1 MKTIIDLFLQQV
13 EKNGSRTAVMDRYG
27 AWTYRELN
35 QRSALLAQRIP
46 EDCRGKGERVA
57 ILLPRSRD
65 YLAALLAVIRAGCA
79 AVPLDSE
86 YPKERISSILQD
98 AECRRIITTEEFAG
112 KAKGP
117 EKILTEES
125 WSDSKEMGDLTLNL
139 SRGDLDGLLVYTSGS
154 TGKPKG
160 VIHAQSIFSHFYE
173 TYSLAGR
180 PMSEERVH
188 LCIAGFTFI
197 AAEMNLT
204 TPIMKGASV
213 YIADEKERVNA
224 DQLWNIIKKR
234 HVTSMFCPPKLFN
247 VMREL
252 FGRLPLS
259 YVEQAGEKA
268 DTRYANDGNLYEA
281 YGASETFTV
290 LHHQIAQG
298 DGRSLGK
305 PVPGVRVFLINDE
318 GNKIEKPGEIGELC
332 VISPWLAK
340 GYSNLPEETAA
351 RFTDCP
357 FEPGT
362 RMYRTGDYFSLDEE
376 GNYLFRGRKDRM
388 VKLRG
393 FRIELGEIENV
404 LYRAGSVKEAACIT
418 VKVNGG
424 DKLCCYYTGD
434 EKDAKELKDLVSAS
448 LPSYMVP
455 DYFIH
460 LEAMPRN
467 DRSKINYLALR
478 EMELPIE
485 EEYTEPETEDEQAV
499 CNAFARALEMSRVS
513 VNADFFDLGG
523 TSLSVAV
530 LIAALE
536 GRREGLSFQDVVSHP
551 TPRALAAFLNE
562 EADEDLDME
571 RDFYPL
577 TKTQMGIYL
586 EGMTGGNAT
595 TYSSPF
601 LVRIDP
607 SVTAEELITALK
619 KVITAHPSM
628 KYVIRVGADK
638 RPYMFMAPEMKVD
651 IPIVDGSSEGRLEF
665 MKEFVPVVP
674 LMDHLLFHF
683 AVYRTPEGCYLACKT
698 HLIFLDGSTI
708 NLLLDELNR
717 ALKGEELLG
726 EKYTIQMAG
735 VWEEKKMQDGS
746 HTAAKDYYA
755 DLFKNMDDIPALA
768 GDLEGPLTPGVS
780 ENLRCEQKT
789 LSVERVRAFC
799 EKNQITE
806 STFFLGAMAIM
817 LGKYLNSKHVSF
829 STVYNGRARAGMDNT
844 VGTLIKRIPVYGDLS
859 KDMPV
864 GDFLRGISRQIF
876 SNMSHDIY
884 SFDEVLRECPVNEDV
899 EFIYQGSQFTEHAGD
914 GKVLAEGDKWFFEHY
929 HTGMVTGSF
938 SIQCFSTGGLYN
950 LTVEYRNERYSEG
963 WVRSFAGH
971 LFAIAE
977 ELLEKENIAQVDML
991 TAKEHEQL
999 VKFNDTA
1006 VKTDFMTVH
1015 EQIHRHALD
1024 HPERKAVTA
1033 AGKTLTFGELD
1044 CLSNQLAAALRE
1056 SGVKKETL
1064 VGVLFDRE
1072 VWAYVAEIGI
1082 LKAGGAFVP
1091 FIPDYPD
1098 ERIDFCMKD
1107 GSIPMLLTTEEL
1119 RKSRGALNGN
1129 PYKMVTIE
1137 ELFGAKKDD
1146 IRADEACRE
1155 MPEPGVGPDNL
1166 AYCIYTSGTTGRP
1179 KGVMIEHHNIANYV
1193 HRNEKSLEI
1202 MHYAAPGRVCLAMAS
1217 FSFDVSVVEE
1227 FVPLCNGNP
1236 VVIAAEEEIH
1246 TPSALAELIRKNGVN
1261 GITGTPTY
1269 LLSLLDIPDSREA
1282 LRQISFYDIGAEAF
1296 PAQLYDRLREL
1307 RQDSVILNVY
1317 GPTEA
1322 TMGCSAEEMKSNELV
1337 TVGPPIANTCFYISD
1352 PFGNEMP
1359 VGIRG
1364 ELIIC
1369 GEQVGRGYINLP
1381 DKTAASFFTHK
1392 GMRAYHSGDLAS
1404 WTEDGK
1410 IRIFG
1415 RVDNQIKL
1423 RGFRIELDEIEKVM
1437 TGYPGVK
1444 TGAAAVKKNGGTE
1457 YLVGYY
1463 TAQSPIEPDVIRAQ
1477 MHEKLPEYMVPSV
1490 LIQLDVMPMTSSG
1503 KVDKRALPEPD
1514 FSAFRAE
1521 YKAPETETEKRIC
1534 AAFAAALKQEE
1545 DKVSILDDFFEL
1557 GGDSLK
1563 AMSALAEA
1571 DMDGLTAADFFQKR
1585 TPQAIAAAVDARVGL
1600 GSIEEQEEAARKVP
1614 HPLTPLQ
1621 MQMMD
1626 IQLYRPG
1633 ATMWSNTHFLVHF
1646 DPENVDAQR
1655 LCDAVNKALQN
1666 HPALSSAFRFNEDF
1680 ELVQEYI
1687 PGLLPELKVQEI
1699 TEKTA
1704 EMLSDV
1710 LVMPYNKVLNSCLCR
1725 AGVYR
1730 SPKYTWL
1737 FMDIHHMVLDGPSL
1751 GVLLQDVTNAFYG
1764 RELSHDY
1771 YYSILA
1777 EEEKR
1782 IAEGSR
1788 EQDHA
1793 WFMKRYGDDVWCN
1806 MPEVT
1811 GDNSNIKQAEIAN
1824 RLSFN
1829 VDDVAKA
1836 EKYWGVS
1843 HSVMAIASG
1852 LKALS
1857 LFTGKQH
1864 VMVNWIYNNR
1874 LSPIA
1879 EGAVGMLIK
1888 NLPCAARMEEL
1899 PRMRDLLRS
1908 VQEQVTEGIAHC
1920 TYDFMQSHYQAFLND
1935 CAEVNL
1941 QIGING
1947 SPLDEL
1953 DYTEVEL
1960 KNDFLAAGARLEME
1974 LVVNEQDDGGFDFD
1988 LDYAEGLFSE
1998 EYIRGMNDLY
2008 IKILEGLI
2016 YIKNPEELS
2025 TTSES

>member
-1 MKTIIDLFLQQV
+1 METIIDLFLRQA
-13 EKNGSRTAVMDRYG
+13 EKNGRRTAVMDRYG
-27 AWTYRELN
+27 AWTYAELN
-35 QRSALLAQRIP
+35 RRSALLAQRIP
-46 EDCRGKGERVA
+46 EEYRGKGERIA

-65 YLAALLAVIRAGCA
+65 YLAALLAVVRAGCA

-86 YPKERISSILQD
+86 YPEERISTILQD
-98 AECRRIITTEEFAG
+98 AGCRRIITTGEFAG

-117 EKILTEES
+117 ERILTEEA
-125 WSDSKEMGDLTLNL
+125 WEDQKEQGDLKMNL

-160 VIHAQSIFSHFYE
+160 VIHAQSIYSHFYE
-173 TYSLAGR
+173 IYRLGGR
-180 PMSEERVH
+180 KMPKNAVH

-204 TPIMKGASV
+204 TPIMTGAAV
-213 YIADEKERVNA
+213 YIADENERKNTN
-224 DQLWNIIKKR
+224 QLWDVIQRR
-234 HVTSMFCPPKLFN
+234 HITSMFCPPKLFS

-252 FGRLPLS
+252 YGRLPLDF
-259 YVEQAGEKA
+259 VEMAGEKA
-268 DTRYANDGNLYEA
+268 GDKYADDGNLYEA

-290 LHHQIAQG
+290 MHRLISHG
-298 DGRSLGK
+298 DERIVGR
-305 PVPGVRVFLINDE
+305 PVDGVRVWLIDDE
-318 GNKIEKPGEIGELC
+318 GKEVREAGGIGELC
-332 VISPWLAK
+332 VVSPWLAL

-357 FEPGT
+357 FAPGE
-362 RMYRTGDYFSLDEE
+362 RMYRTGDYFSRNEE
-376 GNYLFRGRKDRM
+376 GDYLFRGRKDRM

-393 FRIELGEIENV
+393 YRIELGEIENV
-404 LYRAGSVKEAACIT
+404 LLRSEGVKEAACLT
-418 VKVNGG
+418 VKINGG
-424 DKLCCYYTGD
+424 DKLCCYYTG
-434 EKDAKELKDLVSAS
+434 EEEDAGALKDLVTAA

-455 DYFIH
+455 DYFIR
-460 LEAMPRN
+460 LEEMPRN
-467 DRSKINYLALR
+467 DRSKIDYMALKAR
-478 EMELPIE
+478 ELDVGE
-485 EEYTEPETEDEQAV
+485 EEYTAPESEEEQAV
-499 CNAFARALEMSRVS
+499 CDAFAKALEMGRVS
-513 VNADFFDLGG
+513 VNADFFELGG

-536 GRREGLSFQDVVSHP
+536 GRREGLCFQDVVSHP

-562 EADEDLDME
+562 AAEEELDMQ

-586 EGMTGGNAT
+586 EGLTGGNAA

-607 SVTAEELITALK
+607 SVTAEELIKAVK
-619 KVITAHPSM
+619 NVITAHPSM
-628 KYVIRVGADK
+628 KYVIRAGADK
-638 RPYMFMAPEMKVD
+638 RPYMFLAPEMKVE
-651 IPIVDGSSEGRLEF
+651 IPIVDGTSEGRLEF
-665 MKEFVPVVP
+665 MKKFVPVVP

-698 HLIFLDGSTI
+698 HLIFIDGSTI
-708 NLLLDELNR
+708 NLLIDELNR

-726 EKYTIQMAG
+726 ESYTIQMAG

-746 HTAAKDYYA
+746 HAAAKDYYA
-755 DLFKNMDDIPALA
+755 NLFKNMDDIPALT

-780 ENLRCEQKT
+780 ENLRYEQQT
-789 LSVERVRAFC
+789 LSVERVQAFC
-799 EKNQITE
+799 ERNQITE
-806 STFFLGAMAIM
+806 STFFLGAMAVM

-829 STVYNGRARAGMDNT
+829 STVYNGRARAGMETT
-844 VGTLIKRIPVYGDLS
+844 VGTLIKRIPVYGDLT

-864 GDFLRGISRQIF
+864 GDFLRSISRQIF
-876 SNMSHDIY
+876 NNMSNDIY

-899 EFIYQGSQFTEHAGD
+899 EFIYQGSQFTEHGD
-914 GKVLAEGDKWFFEHY
+914 GGKVMAEGDKWFFEHY

-938 SIQCFSTGGLYN
+938 SIQCFSTGGLYS
-950 LTVEYRNERYSEG
+950 LTVEYRNERYTEG
-963 WVRSFAGH
+963 WVRSFAEH

-977 ELLEKENIAQVDML
+977 AFLRSETIAQADML
-991 TAKEHEQL
+991 TESEHAQL
-999 VKFNDTA
+999 IRFNDTA

-1015 EQIHRHALD
+1015 EQIHRHALA
-1024 HPERKAVTA
+1024 HPERRAVTA
-1033 AGKTLTFGELD
+1033 AGKTLSFGELD
-1044 CLSNQLAAALRE
+1044 RLSNQLAGALRE
-1056 SGVKKETL
+1056 RGVKKETL
-1064 VGVLFDRE
+1064 VAVLFDRE

-1107 GSIPMLLTTEEL
+1107 GSIPLLLTTKAL
-1119 RKSRGALNGN
+1119 REKRGALRGEK
-1129 PYKMVTIE
+1129 YEMIAIE
-1137 ELFGAKKDD
+1137 ELFGVENTEE
-1146 IRADEACRE
+1146 IRAEESCTE
-1155 MPEPGVGPDNL
+1155 MPESGAGRDNL

-1202 MHYAAPGRVCLAMAS
+1202 MNYAAPGRVCLAMAS

-1236 VVIAAEEEIH
+1236 VVIATEEEIH
-1246 TPSALAELIRKNGVN
+1246 TPAALAELIEKNGVN

-1282 LRQISFYDIGAEAF
+1282 LRQITFYDIGAEAF

-1322 TMGCSAEEMKSNELV
+1322 TMGCSAEEMTSSELV
-1337 TVGPPIANTCFYISD
+1337 TVGPPIANTYFYITD

-1369 GEQVGRGYINLP
+1369 GDQVGRGYINLP

-1392 GMRAYHSGDLAS
+1392 GMRAYHSGDLAA

-1437 TGYPGVK
+1437 TSYPGVK

-1463 TAQSPIEPDVIRAQ
+1463 TAQSPIDPDAVRAQ
-1477 MHEKLPEYMVPSV
+1477 MHEKLPEYMVPGV
-1490 LIQLDVMPMTSSG
+1490 LMQLEVMPMTTSG

-1534 AAFAAALKQEE
+1534 AAFASALKQEE
-1545 DKVSILDDFFEL
+1545 DKISVLDDFFEL

-1563 AMSALAEA
+1563 AMSALAAA
-1571 DMDGLTAADFFQKR
+1571 DMEGLTAADFFQKR

-1600 GSIEEQEEAARKVP
+1600 GSIEEREAAARKVP
-1614 HPLTPLQ
+1614 HPLTSLQ
-1621 MQMMD
+1621 QQMMD

-1633 ATMWSNTHFLVHF
+1633 ATMWSNTHFLIHF
-1646 DPENVDAQR
+1646 DPERIDAQR

-1666 HPALSSAFRFNEDF
+1666 HPALSSAFRFNENY

-1687 PGLLPELKVQEI
+1687 PGLLPEVKVKEI
-1699 TEKTA
+1699 REETA
-1704 EMLSDV
+1704 DMLPDV
-1710 LVMPYNKVLNSCLCR
+1710 LVMPYDKVLNSCLCR
-1725 AGVYR
+1725 AGVFR

-1751 GVLLQDVTNAFYG
+1751 GVLLQDVTNAFFG

-1771 YYSILA
+1771 YYALLA
-1777 EEEKR
+1777 EEEAR
-1782 IAEGSR
+1782 VAAGSR
-1788 EQDHA
+1788 EEDHA
-1793 WFMKRYGDDVWCN
+1793 WFRERYGDEVWCN

-1811 GDNSNIKQAEIAN
+1811 GDNSNINQAEIAT
-1824 RLSFN
+1824 RLSFTPEN
-1829 VDDVAKA
+1829 VAKA
-1836 EKYWGVS
+1836 EKFWGVS
-1843 HSVMAIASG
+1843 HSVMAIAAG
-1852 LKALS
+1852 LKTLS

-1874 LSPIA
+1874 LAPEA
-1879 EGAVGMLIK
+1879 EGVVGMLIK

-1908 VQEQVTEGIAHC
+1908 VQEQVAEGIAHC
-1920 TYDFMQSHYQAFLND
+1920 TYDFMRENYQAFLDD

-1953 DYTEVEL
+1953 GFTEVEL
-1960 KNDFLAAGARLEME
+1960 KNVFIAAGARLEME
-1974 LVVNEQDDGGFDFD
+1974 LVEDEEGDGGFDFE
-1988 LDYAEGLFSE
+1988 LDYAEGLFKE
-1998 EYIRGMNDLY
+1998 ENIRKFNDLY
-2008 IKILEGLI
+2008 VKILEGLI
-2016 YIKNPEELS
+2016 ACREEPEA
-2025 TTSES
+2025 